1 MKRLPKKAIELVVD
15 VHSHAQLKTAVRF
28 GAGAIVLG
36 QKSLISGQ
44 RWRAEEL
51 ETGIL
56 FAHQNACRVFL
67 DLSGQL
73 SSDQVKEIKKVLLRK
88 IPLGIDALL
97 ISNEG
102 LLFQLQGLER
112 NLPIHF
118 YCHSA
123 IHNIQQI
130 YFWKNQGVERLFMPP
145 LSNLLQITQLIQASN
160 KIMDFE
166 LQLHGP
172 LNPLNLQDIG
182 DTSILYSER
191 LDLCT
196 IQHIPALI
204 KTGAVGFR
212 IVDQNYSQYD
222 LAILC
227 KIYRQALDT
236 AVANPKRYRVLPQ
249 WQYELEKIR
258 HQPYSS
264 AAYWGAESTLRFEN
278 LHERLHS
285 HYETI
290 GKTLGYH
297 EQSGEVEIA
306 LSQMAQPAEML
317 RILDPHLR
325 EILTLQAPALAL
337 KSKKFKLPCATV
349 ITPNSLVCRSHT
361 P

>member
-15 VHSHAQLKTAVRF
+15 VRNHAQLKTAVRF
-28 GAGAIVLG
+28 GAGAIVIG
-36 QKSLISGQ
+36 QKSLISNQ
-44 RWRAEEL
+44 RWHAEEL

-73 SSDQVKEIKKVLLRK
+73 TSSQVKEIKKVLFRK

-97 ISNEG
+97 ISDEG
-102 LLFQLQGLER
+102 LLFQLQNLER

-145 LSNLLQITQLIQASN
+145 LSNLLQITQLIQESS

-172 LNPLNLQDIG
+172 LNPLDLQDIG
-182 DTSILYSER
+182 DSSILYSER

-196 IQHIPALI
+196 IQHIPALL
-204 KTGAVGFR
+204 KTGALGFR
-212 IVDQNYSQYD
+212 IIDHNYSQYD

-236 AVANPKRYRVLPQ
+236 AATNPKRYRVLPE
-249 WQYELEKIR
+249 WQYEIEKIR
-258 HQPYSS
+258 HQPYST
-264 AAYWGAESTLRFEN
+264 AAYWGAESKVRFDN
-278 LHERLHS
+278 LHERRHS

-290 GKTLGYH
+290 GKTLGYDV
-297 EQSGEVEIA
+297 QNSEVEIA
-306 LSQMAQPAEML
+306 LTHSVEPSEML

-325 EILTLQAPALAL
+325 EILALQAPQQPL
-337 KSKKFKLPCATV
+337 KSKKFKLNSAIA
-349 ITPNSLVCRSHT
+349 ITPNSLVCRNYT